1 MLRLTSVLKMAS
13 SKLSTI
19 LHLST
24 VGLGGVSVTAR
35 LSNTCCYYISGFTCF
50 HMCALELKHIER
62 ENFIYC
68 L

>member
-19 LHLST
+19 LRLSR

-35 LSNTCCYYISGFTCF
+35 LSNTCCYYITCF
-50 HMCALELKHIER
+50 YMCALELKHIER

-68 L
+68 H